1 MCALGKFTA
10 IVLLAVQEQGK
21 VLDIEED
28 FMNAVK
34 EAKASMGKGMKMQK
48 IQEERDKVKLKIE
61 ENEKIIKELE
71 QKRDE
76 ALLKI
81 AALDDGKLN

>member
-1 MCALGKFTA
+1 MEDKKEHKILESWIRSWKIFKVVYEEEGDAIDYPTIMCALGKFTA

-34 EAKASMGKGMKMQK
+34 EAKASMGKG
-48 IQEERDKVKLKIE
+48 IQDA
-61 ENEKIIKELE
+61 ENP
-71 QKRDE
+71 
-76 ALLKI
+76 
-81 AALDDGKLN
+81 GGT

>member
-1 MCALGKFTA
+1 
-10 IVLLAVQEQGK
+10 
-21 VLDIEED
+21 
-28 FMNAVK
+28 
-34 EAKASMGKGMKMQK
+34 MGKGMKMQK
-48 IQEERDKVKLKIE
+48 IQEERDKIKLKIE

-81 AALDDGKLN
+81 AALDDGKLNWNTIGISCAGHFVT

>member
-1 MCALGKFTA
+1 
-10 IVLLAVQEQGK
+10 
-21 VLDIEED
+21 
-28 FMNAVK
+28 
-34 EAKASMGKGMKMQK
+34 MKMQK
-48 IQEERDKVKLKIE
+48 IQEERDKIKLKIE